1 MEKQLHVLGGGG
13 GTLQQTRGT
22 HRHARTPARNHTSRR
37 PLHQNKRPQQYDDLT
52 TVLETIKGS
61 TRGRKRYAYCATQI
75 HGAPPEMGI
84 THLVEVMEPNGA
96 RHDRAALRL
105 LWETSRAIQVTA
117 LNT

>member
-1 MEKQLHVLGGGG
+1 V
-13 GTLQQTRGT
+13 
-22 HRHARTPARNHTSRR
+22 
-37 PLHQNKRPQQYDDLT
+37 
-52 TVLETIKGS
+52 
-61 TRGRKRYAYCATQI
+61 GRKRYAYCATQI

-117 LNT
+117 LNTLATLERGPGKDFDKGPPRSAQTCHLSRSDAKCMRHT